1 MTEPSQQSTNQ
12 QSMDKFSQWQ
22 ALSPWAMLSFSF
34 GTAKAILSNGYAM
47 IPIVFAGWKNGFD
60 LSFAMIAALFLII
73 SLTVFSFIQWKKY
86 RFKLADNQLNIK
98 RGLLFTRKDEIPFNK
113 IQNIRY
119 EQPLYFKP
127 LKLGTLIIETAGSK
141 NDEAH
146 LAAVDSNTAYKIKQ
160 QLLQITANSLEEN
173 GNSESL
179 LDHDDASS
187 ENDVTNL
194 ATRTH
199 AFDNTEPA
207 NNSSQSL
214 PNIIIKRN
222 LLQLIKFGFYQNNLI
237 WLAVI
242 AGPILG
248 QIQWETLAEIPFFQQ
263 LWHSIITLSGDN
275 IILQVSIIL
284 LLIALVYCLF
294 ALISIF
300 SAVLKYFPFTL
311 EKRQQT
317 LQRSGG
323 VISHQQDALAIKRI
337 QLVQISQPVLAR
349 LFNVWTVYLKQV
361 KGQEV
366 EQKTEQHMLIPSVK
380 TTELQS
386 TLGKITGLAGGS
398 CNVPRQYQSI
408 AFAWFLR
415 RGYLPFIPAAILSLF
430 LGANL
435 ASLLICVSAVVVS
448 GLIYLRYRQWGYV
461 IDEEAVWQHS
471 GLFSREWKRIPFTK
485 VQHVTLTQ
493 TQGQKQKGYA
503 YLTLGLAS
511 GEMTLPY
518 ISQNDAQYISEKAM
532 MATKYDTTN
541 WI

>member
-12 QSMDKFSQWQ
+12 QSMGKFSQWQ
-22 ALSPWAMLSFSF
+22 ALSPWAMLSFSS

-86 RFKLADNQLNIK
+86 RFKLVDNQLNIK

-199 AFDNTEPA
+199 AFDNKDPA

-275 IILQVSIIL
+275 ITLQVSIIL

-366 EQKTEQHMLIPSVK
+366 EQKLNSTCSF
-380 TTELQS
+380 LQS
-386 TLGKITGLAGGS
+386 KPQSYNPPLA
-398 CNVPRQYQSI
+398 
-408 AFAWFLR
+408 
-415 RGYLPFIPAAILSLF
+415 
-430 LGANL
+430 
-435 ASLLICVSAVVVS
+435 
-448 GLIYLRYRQWGYV
+448 
-461 IDEEAVWQHS
+461 
-471 GLFSREWKRIPFTK
+471 K
-485 VQHVTLTQ
+485 
-493 TQGQKQKGYA
+493 
-503 YLTLGLAS
+503 
-511 GEMTLPY
+511 
-518 ISQNDAQYISEKAM
+518 
-532 MATKYDTTN
+532 
-541 WI
+541 